1 MTSNTGTMGGTTDD
15 STVTELMTTGA
26 GATAPANTVT
36 PGAVNP
42 TTDSNTDDPATSTTD
57 ADGTTGTDETGTGTT
72 GTPGAGITDA
82 ATTSGGETGTTGT
95 PGTPGAT
102 TEAAEAT
109 ETPGATE
116 DPGATNDP
124 DATAA
129 TEEPGTTETPGTPG
143 TEIPTVVMTTEE
155 VVLDEVTLEVTGSTV
170 TYPDDKKITVGG
182 GALVTSSVTVSV
194 VNGTIVDGESNWK
207 FLVFAAD
214 DDVTELATPIE
225 AEVPESYVS
234 EGLGTG
240 ESFNFA
246 MLNVT
251 LNLEDVT
258 CNEFTKVCVRV
269 EPHDDAE
276 WMLSSEGSTDTQC
289 DTITCESAASAL
301 SVSCLLVALALFISR
316 WSVY

>member
-1 MTSNTGTMGGTTDD
+1 MATT
-15 STVTELMTTGA
+15 
-26 GATAPANTVT
+26 TAPSNTVT
-36 PGAVNP
+36 PG
-42 TTDSNTDDPATSTTD
+42 SNMGDPATSTTD
-57 ADGTTGTDETGTGTT
+57 ADSTTGTDETGTGTT
-72 GTPGAGITDA
+72 GTPEAGSTDA
-82 ATTSGGETGTTGT
+82 AATSGGETGTPGT

-102 TEAAEAT
+102 EDPE
-109 ETPGATE
+109 ATE
-116 DPGATNDP
+116 DPGATSDP
-124 DATAA
+124 DATTA
-129 TEEPGTTETPGTPG
+129 TEAPGTTETPGTPG

-155 VVLDEVTLEVTGSTV
+155 VVLDEVILEVTGSTV

-194 VNGTIVDGESNWK
+194 VNGTIVDGDSNWK

-225 AEVPESYVS
+225 AEVPESYVT
-234 EGLGTG
+234 EGLATG
-240 ESFNFA
+240 ETFDFA

-258 CNEFTKVCVRV
+258 CEEFTKVCVRV

-276 WMLSSEGSTDTQC
+276 WMLSTEGSTDTQC
-289 DTITCESAASAL
+289 DTITCDSAASAL

-316 WSVY
+316 WSAY

>member
-36 PGAVNP
+36 P
-42 TTDSNTDDPATSTTD
+42 DSNTDDPATSTTD

-109 ETPGATE
+109 ETPGATEDPEATE